1 MNPIE
6 PHSNKITL
14 QSSTPQTI
22 KLAVY
27 GTLRKGYGNYYHFLQ
42 ESSFLGI
49 YTTQNKYRLIISD
62 YSLRPSLQRW
72 RIPHRGRCIR
82 NKSANPYWDRSIW
95 KPSDWLRTP
104 SDFTSYRYYCLD
116 IYQRYH
122 RQRHPSQRV
131 FRKRKGLV

>member
-62 YSLRPSLQRW
+62 YPCVLPHNGEGYHIVVDVFEINLQTLIEIDQFENHPIDYERHQISLHTGTIAWIYTRDITDNGIHLKEYLE
-72 RIPHRGRCIR
+72 RG
-82 NKSANPYWDRSIW
+82 KA
-95 KPSDWLRTP
+95 
-104 SDFTSYRYYCLD
+104 
-116 IYQRYH
+116 
-122 RQRHPSQRV
+122 
-131 FRKRKGLV
+131 